1 MKKFKKILRIVF
13 LIILILMAC
22 LGAGFI
28 LPTQRGRFMDNEIR
42 IELVEDKHNEEEG
55 DLKEKT

>member
-1 MKKFKKILRIVF
+1 MF